1 MLCSVKSSVLKNV
14 KELANIFENFGKILL
29 KKDMWNNTFPHCCSW
44 KTRYLLNIEL
54 MIMGDSERLG
64 MSLTQLYKD
73 IPLKNYVNELTN
85 TFIN

>member
-1 MLCSVKSSVLKNV
+1 
-14 KELANIFENFGKILL
+14 
-29 KKDMWNNTFPHCCSW
+29 
-44 KTRYLLNIEL
+44 

>member
-1 MLCSVKSSVLKNV
+1 
-14 KELANIFENFGKILL
+14 
-29 KKDMWNNTFPHCCSW
+29 
-44 KTRYLLNIEL
+44 

-85 TFIN
+85 TFINQWDESKPKIDLIMSNHNNDLEGL